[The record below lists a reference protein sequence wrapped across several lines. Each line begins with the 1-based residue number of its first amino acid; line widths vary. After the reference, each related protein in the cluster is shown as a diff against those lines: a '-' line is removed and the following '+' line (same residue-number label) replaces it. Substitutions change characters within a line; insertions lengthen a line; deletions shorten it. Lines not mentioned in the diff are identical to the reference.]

1 MAQTIDL
8 SVSGPSDVRGIP
20 LEDDDADNEIIDLL
34 KNLAKRQ
41 QEASVK
47 KQKQK
52 SDRSTNEILRSLQQE
67 NQASLTEML
76 EVHQNEKQNL
86 REKAMELRQA
96 SLKWEAHVEEFEI
109 SIRARMEQ
117 HLQMLHRFEKTHK
130 EVHGQ
135 CRQEFN
141 SDLSNRA
148 YDKSKQSIK
157 NEILAKVNQL
167 EGILQNIQKSTSKE
181 NTMQRLMQD
190 LAYYSEMNMS

>member
-1 MAQTIDL
+1 
-8 SVSGPSDVRGIP
+8 
-20 LEDDDADNEIIDLL
+20 
-34 KNLAKRQ
+34 
-41 QEASVK
+41 
-47 KQKQK
+47 
-52 SDRSTNEILRSLQQE
+52 
-67 NQASLTEML
+67 ML